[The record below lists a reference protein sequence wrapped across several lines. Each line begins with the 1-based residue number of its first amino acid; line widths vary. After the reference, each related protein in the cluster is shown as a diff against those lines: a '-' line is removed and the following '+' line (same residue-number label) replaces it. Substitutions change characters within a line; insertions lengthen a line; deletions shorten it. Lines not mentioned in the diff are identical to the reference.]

1 MFAYIL
7 HFYWV
12 FIKYLLAD
20 SIIGIHHTSS
30 TPHYV
35 PLQHNPYVDFVLSVS
50 AAPTLPPPP
59 TISGN
64 LSVLSAAAGAGG
76 IISSATLPTPKTQKR
91 VTILEPTSRA
101 TFDPLLPTM
110 VAAVVSSTSTAT
122 TTVSVTPSTQSAGV
136 DSGKSSV
143 GDATL
148 DRITH
153 DLDYLLNRGSLDVD
167 TGTPPPPP
175 PPAVV
180 QMKCDEAQQ
189 QQQSSKL

>member
-1 MFAYIL
+1 MFL
-7 HFYWV
+7 
-12 FIKYLLAD
+12 YLLAD
-20 SIIGIHHTSS
+20 SIIGIHHTTN

-64 LSVLSAAAGAGG
+64 LSVLGAAATGGGG

-91 VTILEPTSRA
+91 VTILEPTSRT

-110 VAAVVSSTSTAT
+110 VAAVVSTTSTTT
-122 TTVSVTPSTQSAGV
+122 TTVSVTPSTQTAGV
-136 DSGKSSV
+136 DSGKGSV

-180 QMKCDEAQQ
+180 QKKCDETQ